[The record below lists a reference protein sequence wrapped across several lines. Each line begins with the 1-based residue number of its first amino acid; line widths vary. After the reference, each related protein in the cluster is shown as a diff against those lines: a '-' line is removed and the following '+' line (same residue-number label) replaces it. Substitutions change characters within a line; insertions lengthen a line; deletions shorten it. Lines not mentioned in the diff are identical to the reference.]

1 MSDYDRKTHLQQVHE
16 QRRKKTNERVDKAIK
31 RLLLAQEPINFNS
44 VAKESGVSKATLYN
58 HDTIRER
65 IERLRTQQEQSPT
78 PKQIKRVRTDE
89 TKDAIIESLKIRIKR
104 LEAEN
109 KKLKEQ
115 VKSFHAKI
123 YEEI

>member
-1 MSDYDRKTHLQQVHE
+1 MSDYDRKTHLQKVHK
-16 QRRKKTNERVDKAIK
+16 QRRQKTNQRVDEAIK

>member
-58 HDTIRER
+58 HDTC
-65 IERLRTQQEQSPT
+65 LLYTSWS
-78 PKQIKRVRTDE
+78 KKRSCHFLFISTM
-89 TKDAIIESLKIRIKR
+89 S
-104 LEAEN
+104 
-109 KKLKEQ
+109 
-115 VKSFHAKI
+115 
-123 YEEI
+123 